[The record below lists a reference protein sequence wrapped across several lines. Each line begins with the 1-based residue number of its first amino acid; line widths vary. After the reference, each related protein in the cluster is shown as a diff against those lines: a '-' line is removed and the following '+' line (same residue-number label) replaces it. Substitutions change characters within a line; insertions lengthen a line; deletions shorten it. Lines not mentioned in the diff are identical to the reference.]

1 MRKFANRLIAILF
14 FLAPLTSFAQT
25 SITGR
30 VVNEKDGKAIE
41 GASVMVKGSKSGTK
55 TDANGNFT
63 ISAKPGDV
71 ILITSVNFKQQQ
83 TKVKDNG
90 SVAVRLQESE
100 GNMDEVMIVTAMDIK
115 RNSRELGYAAQTLD
129 GAEIQGT
136 QRENFL
142 NALGGRVAGV
152 SITPTSG
159 NAGASTNIVLRG
171 YNSLSLS
178 NQPLFV
184 VDGTI
189 VDNSVIDENSNGGSG
204 LGMVE
209 SSRSGPRPINQ
220 TTNRGNDYTNR
231 VSDMNPNDI
240 ESLTVLKGPE
250 ATALY
255 GSQASSGAII
265 ITTKKAKLSASKKFK
280 LGNINYDNSFRL
292 QFVERLPEIFTDYDM
307 GTNGRLDSNF
317 AYFGPKLPAGTQK
330 RDQLKDFF
338 KTGFSQTHNLTVDV
352 GNKNMSFK
360 ISGSAFDQS
369 GTIPDNKYTRYTV
382 RISNTTRFNKY
393 IDITPAFT
401 YTHSINKKP
410 IRSTN
415 GYLTTLLRWPVYDNI
430 NSAYNPDGTKRE
442 IFTAG
447 DANEEFDNPL
457 WNVQNNRSYD
467 KLNKQNASLG
477 ININPFK
484 WLTLAG
490 RFGYETFKNDGW
502 TFYHPETY
510 LLTRADRGSQD
521 NYYRK
526 YEGYN
531 HTITATAKKS
541 FGKFNGRLMVGNMW
555 QDYKT
560 SAWSVFGTGIADA
573 TTFQFDPKKIGDSSI
588 TTLVSRNR
596 LYRNNKFSDYNF
608 RQQRQIAYFG
618 EFAVNWNNI
627 VFVNYTHRF
636 EEGSTLPKVNRKVN
650 YPAGSVSVIFTDLIK
665 PLKKSNFLSYG
676 KLRASLASTA
686 KANSPYSNQ
695 SFFIQQTSSGGGFGY
710 DFNNANFQLMPEKQ
724 STYEVGTELRFFKN
738 KLSIDAT
745 YYNTLNKDQILEL
758 VRTSYGTGFILNTLN
773 LSSTR
778 NQGVEISTNYKI
790 FNRKDLTWN
799 FGLNFTKSWNK
810 LLTLPDN
817 LPEFYISDTWL
828 YGNARAGLRRGGPTT
843 SITSVGYLRN
853 NAGQVLIEPTTGLPV
868 TDNNFLV
875 RGDRNPDFTLGIN
888 NSIKYKNW
896 SLNML
901 WDAKVGGDI
910 FNGNELFLTTIG
922 RSRLTADRETP
933 QIVTGILRDGLEN
946 TANPT
951 KNNIVIYPYLNQSYY
966 QGAATSGLFNEE
978 YFIEKD
984 VSFMR
989 LRDFTISYNFKD
1001 LIKKTKIMK
1010 TLSVFVTGNNLI
1022 LISNYTGADPA
1033 VNGSTPATR
1042 GVGAFGFDF
1051 GTVPEPI
1058 SLNFGLRAGF

>member
-14 FLAPLTSFAQT
+14 LLIPLTSLAQT
-25 SITGR
+25 SISGR
-30 VVNEKDGKAIE
+30 VVNQSDGKAIE
-41 GASVMVKGSKSGTK
+41 GASVMVRGAKSGTK

-63 ISAKPGDV
+63 ITAKNGDV
-71 ILITSVNFKQQQ
+71 LIISSVNFIAQQVRINNN
-83 TKVKDNG
+83 T
-90 SVAVRLQESE
+90 SVTVSLVNTT
-100 GNMDEVMIVTAMDIK
+100 GTMDEVVVTAMDIK
-115 RNSRELGYAAQTLD
+115 RNPRELGYSVQKLE
-129 GAEIQGT
+129 GAELQET

-152 SITPTSG
+152 SLTPTSG

-171 YNSLSLS
+171 YNSLALS

-184 VDGTI
+184 VDGAI
-189 VDNSVIDENSNGGSG
+189 VDNSVLDENSNGGSG
-204 LGMVE
+204 LGLVE
-209 SSRSGPRPINQ
+209 ASASGGRPINQ

-240 ESLTVLKGPE
+240 ESVTVLKGPE

-265 ITTKKAKLSASKKFK
+265 ITTKKAKLSATGKFR
-280 LGNINYDNSFRL
+280 LGGINYDNSFRV
-292 QFVERLPEIFTDYDM
+292 QMVERLPEIMSDYGM
-307 GTNGRLDSNF
+307 GTNGRTDSSF
-317 AYFGPKLPAGTQK
+317 TYFGPKIPAGTAR
-330 RDQLKDFF
+330 RDQAKDFF
-338 KTGFSQTHNLTVDV
+338 KTGFSQTHNLTVDF
-352 GNKNMSFK
+352 GNKDASFK
-360 ISGSAFDQS
+360 VSGSAFNQS
-369 GTIPDNKYTRYTV
+369 GTIPDNKYTRYTI
-382 RISNTTRFNKY
+382 RISNTTRYKKL
-393 IDITPAFT
+393 IEITPAFT

-410 IRSTN
+410 IRSSN
-415 GYLTTLLRWPVYDNI
+415 GYLTTLLRWPVDDDI
-430 NSAYNPDGTKRE
+430 SVAYNPDGTKRE

-447 DANEEFDNPL
+447 DPNEELDNPL

-467 KLNKQNASLG
+467 KLNKQSATLG
-477 ININPFK
+477 INIYPLK

-490 RFGYETFKNDGW
+490 RFGYETYKNDGW
-502 TFYHPETY
+502 TFYHPETF
-510 LLTRADRGSQD
+510 LLTRATRGSQD

-541 FGKFNGRLMVGNMW
+541 FGKFNGRLMGGTMW

-560 SAWSVFGTGIADA
+560 SAWSVFGTGVADA
-573 TTFQFDPKKIGDSSI
+573 TTFQFDPKMIGDSSI
-588 TTLVSRNR
+588 TTAVTRNR
-596 LYRNNKFSDYNF
+596 LYRNNKFSDFNF
-608 RQQRQIAYFG
+608 RQQRQLAYFG

-627 VFVNYTHRF
+627 VFLNYTHRF
-636 EEGSTLPKVNRKVN
+636 EEGSTLPKDNRKVN

-665 PLKKSNFLSYG
+665 PLKKSNFFTYG

-695 SFFIQQTSSGGGFGY
+695 SFFIAQTSSGGGFGY
-710 DFNNANFQLMPEKQ
+710 DFNNANIALLPEKQ
-724 STYEVGTELRFFKN
+724 STYEVGTELRFFRN
-738 KLSIDAT
+738 RLSIDAT

-778 NQGVEISTNYKI
+778 NQGVEIYTNYKVVQST
-790 FNRKDLTWN
+790 NLTWN
-799 FGLNFTKSWNK
+799 LGLNFTKSWNK

-896 SLNML
+896 TLNML
-901 WDAKVGGDI
+901 WDIKAGGDI
-910 FNGNELFLTTIG
+910 FNGNELYLTSIG
-922 RSRLTADRETP
+922 RSRLTSDRETP
-933 QIVTGILRDGLEN
+933 QIVSGVLRDGLEN
-946 TANPT
+946 TPNPT
-951 KNNIVIYPYLNQSYY
+951 PNNIVIYPYLNQSYY
-966 QGAATSGLFNEE
+966 TGAATSGLFNEE

-989 LRDFTISYNFKD
+989 LRDLTVSYNFTNMLRKS
-1001 LIKKTKIMK
+1001 KVMK
-1010 TLSVFVTGNNLI
+1010 SLSIFITGNNLI

-1058 SLNFGLRAGF
+1058 SINFGLRAGF

>member
-14 FLAPLTSFAQT
+14 LLLPLASLAQT
-25 SITGR
+25 SISGR
-30 VVNEKDGKAIE
+30 VVNEKDGTGIE
-41 GASVMVKGSKSGTK
+41 GATVMVRGKNTGTK

-63 ISAKPGDV
+63 ITASRGDV
-71 ILITSVNFKQQQ
+71 LVISSVNFAEQQIR
-83 TKVKDNG
+83 V
-90 SVAVRLQESE
+90 
-100 GNMDEVMIVTAMDIK
+100 GNNTTVTVSLASTSGTMEEVVVTAMDIK
-115 RNSRELGYAAQTLD
+115 RNPRELGYSVQRVT
-129 GAEIQGT
+129 GSEVQET

-152 SITPTSG
+152 SLTPTSG

-171 YNSLSLS
+171 YNSLALS

-204 LGMVE
+204 LGLVE
-209 SSRSGPRPINQ
+209 APTSGTRPINQ

-240 ESLTVLKGPE
+240 ESITVLKGPE

-265 ITTKKAKLSASKKFK
+265 ITTKKAKLSATKKIR
-280 LGNINYDNSFRL
+280 LGSINYDNSFRL
-292 QFVERLPEIFTDYDM
+292 QFVERLPEILTDYEM
-307 GTNGRLDSNF
+307 GTNGRIDSSF
-317 AYFGPKLPAGTQK
+317 TYFGPKLAPGTPR
-330 RDQLKDFF
+330 RDQAKDFF
-338 KTGFSQTHNLTVDV
+338 KTGFAQTHNLTVDV
-352 GNKNMSFK
+352 GNKDMSFK
-360 ISGSAFDQS
+360 LSGSAFDQT
-369 GTIPDNKYTRYTV
+369 GTIPDNRYTRYTF
-382 RISNTTRFNKY
+382 RISNTTRYKNLVE
-393 IDITPAFT
+393 ITPAFT

-410 IRSTN
+410 IRSSN
-415 GYLTTLLRWPVYDNI
+415 GYLTTLLRWPVNDDI
-430 NSAYNPDGTKRE
+430 SIAYNPDGTKRE
-442 IFTAG
+442 IYTAG
-447 DANEEFDNPL
+447 DPNEELDNPL
-457 WNVQNNRSYD
+457 WNVENNRSYD
-467 KLNKQNASLG
+467 KLNKQNYSLG
-477 ININPFK
+477 INIYPMK
-484 WLTLAG
+484 WLTVAG
-490 RFGYETFKNDGW
+490 RFGYETYQNDGW
-502 TFYHPETY
+502 TFYHPETF
-510 LLTRADRGSQD
+510 LLTRATRGSQD

-526 YEGYN
+526 YTGYN
-531 HTITATAKKS
+531 HTITATAKHS
-541 FGKFNGRLMVGNMW
+541 IGKFNGRLMVGTMW

-560 SAWSVFGTGIADA
+560 SAWSVFGTGIADP
-573 TTFQFDPKKIGDSSI
+573 TTFTFDPKRIGDSSV
-588 TTLVSRNR
+588 TTLASRNR
-596 LYRNNKFSDYNF
+596 LYRNNTFHDYNY
-608 RQQRQIAYFG
+608 RQQRQLAYFG

-627 VFVNYTHRF
+627 VFLNYTHRF
-636 EEGSTLPKVNRKVN
+636 EEGSTLPKINRKVN

-665 PLKKSNFLSYG
+665 PLKKSKILSYG

-695 SFFIQQTSSGGGFGY
+695 SFFIAQTSSGGGFGY
-710 DFNNANFQLMPEKQ
+710 DFNNANFQLLPEKQ
-724 STYEVGTELRFFKN
+724 STYEFGTELRFFRSR
-738 KLSIDAT
+738 LSIDAT

-778 NQGVEISTNYKI
+778 NQGVEISTSYKI
-790 FNRKDLTWN
+790 VERKDLTWN

-828 YGNARAGLRRGGPTT
+828 FGNARAGLRRGGPTT

-888 NSIKYKNW
+888 NSVRYKNW
-896 SLNML
+896 TLNML
-901 WDAKVGGDI
+901 WDAKVGGDV
-910 FNGNELFLTTIG
+910 FNGNELYLTTIG

-933 QIVTGILRDGLEN
+933 QIVTGVLRDGLEN

-951 KNNIVIYPYLNQSYY
+951 PNNIVIYPYLNQSYY
-966 QGAATSGLFNEE
+966 QGAATSALFNEE

-989 LRDFTISYNFKD
+989 LRDLTISYNFRNLLRKN
-1001 LIKKTKIMK
+1001 KVMK
-1010 TLSVFVTGNNLI
+1010 SLSMFVTANNLI